1 MLIAGRAENLKALA
15 SGAWQLRV
23 SSRCGRPSSID
34 EDHSGRD
41 KDRREGFLDKIAC
54 RQILLAKPEATIDRI
69 APNRN
74 TNSEVGRVT
83 IAPNE
88 TAPTT
93 THTERLE
100 ARGDNRGFLSL
111 ERRKSRYNAH
121 PHTARRM
128 RRPHSRQRRRSQPRW
143 DATPGAQTSRAVRTW
158 LQIS

>member
-23 SSRCGRPSSID
+23 SSRCRRPSSID
-34 EDHSGRD
+34 EDHSGGD
-41 KDRREGFLDKIAC
+41 KDRRQGFLDKIAC

-100 ARGDNRGFLSL
+100 ERGDNRGFLGL
-111 ERRKSRYNAH
+111 ERLQIQIGPTQGPPAVEDAGGSGH
-121 PHTARRM
+121 EVARRSEFLLM
-128 RRPHSRQRRRSQPRW
+128 PH
-143 DATPGAQTSRAVRTW
+143 
-158 LQIS
+158 

>member
-34 EDHSGRD
+34 EDHSGGD
-41 KDRREGFLDKIAC
+41 KDRKQGFLDKIAC

-100 ARGDNRGFLSL
+100 ERGDNRGSSALSAC
-111 ERRKSRYNAH
+111 KSR
-121 PHTARRM
+121 
-128 RRPHSRQRRRSQPRW
+128 
-143 DATPGAQTSRAVRTW
+143 
-158 LQIS
+158 